1 MTTTE
6 DTTALILAGEGYQLT
21 IAPEALARRAE
32 LIIAAGAVQ
41 SVASNDDSG
50 DAAVHVRRLAA
61 LRIEVEKC
69 RKEIK
74 EPVNKIGKII
84 DLTAREFLADVEAEE
99 NRIKKLIGNYADE
112 VAAAK
117 RAAELAERRA
127 FEEARAAR
135 EAAEAAA
142 AAAENTGKVSAIIA
156 AKQAEK
162 ERQEALAARM
172 EASAEVA
179 TTKIAE
185 GVRFVVDYEI
195 VDVRAFL
202 TASPHLCEI
211 TVRRSDTLAWLK
223 EWLAEDK
230 DRDRVAEQAGGLAVA
245 GLRVFKKP
253 VVSSR

>member
-1 MTTTE
+1 V
-6 DTTALILAGEGYQLT
+6 LC
-21 IAPEALARRAE
+21 
-32 LIIAAGAVQ
+32 
-41 SVASNDDSG
+41 ASTG
-50 DAAVHVRRLAA
+50 
-61 LRIEVEKC
+61 
-69 RKEIK
+69 
-74 EPVNKIGKII
+74 G
-84 DLTAREFLADVEAEE
+84 
-99 NRIKKLIGNYADE
+99 NRITRLIGAHTDE
-112 VAAAK
+112 VARIRQEK
-117 RAAELAERRA
+117 LREEHRA
-127 FEEARAAR
+127 FEEARLAR

-162 ERQEALAARM
+162 ERQETLAARM